1 MGGRGSD
8 RRGRGPDLQVIAA
21 ILVCCGAVYNL
32 LAIAGALRFRRR
44 AHIPDYRPAV
54 SILKPVRGRDAG
66 FYEAILSHAVQD
78 YPEFE
83 LLFGVAD
90 PEDVAVADIR
100 RLQDE
105 FPALPIRIINTAND
119 APNGKVGSLEIL
131 AREARY
137 GVLLVNDGDIVVAP
151 DYLARV
157 VGLLEDREVGL
168 VTGLY
173 RARGESL
180 PTTAE
185 ALGVV
190 TEFVPSVLVARLLSS
205 SGFALG
211 ATMAFRAADLAAI
224 GGFAAIR
231 EYLADDYQLGARI
244 AALGKRVAMC
254 DSVVVTNLGAGAWR
268 DVWKHQVRW
277 SRTIRVSRPAGYLG
291 YLVTQATFWCVVAV
305 LLGHWKIALAGEV
318 IRILAALAAMW
329 ATGDGALYRIALVP
343 LRDLFGF
350 AVWCG
355 GLVGNTVEWRG
366 LRFRL
371 RRDGRIEPEK
381 PSRASLDRTG

>member
-1 MGGRGSD
+1 MI
-8 RRGRGPDLQVIAA
+8 PA
-21 ILVCCGAVYNL
+21 ILVCCGAIYNL
-32 LAIAGALRFRRR
+32 LAIAGALRFRQRI
-44 AHIPDYRPAV
+44 AIPNYRPPV

-66 FYEAILSHAVQD
+66 FYEAIRSHAVQA

-83 LLFGVAD
+83 MLFGVARPD
-90 PEDVAVADIR
+90 D
-100 RLQDE
+100 
-105 FPALPIRIINTAND
+105 PALEDIERLKREYPAIPIRVIATTND

-137 GVLLVNDGDIVVAP
+137 EVLLVNDGDIVVEP

-157 VGLLEDREVGL
+157 VGLLEDPEVGL

-173 RARGESL
+173 RARGASAAAK
-180 PTTAE
+180 AE
-185 ALGVV
+185 ALGIV

-211 ATMAFRAADLAAI
+211 ATMAFRAKDLAAI
-224 GGFAAIR
+224 GGFVSIR

-254 DSVVVTNLGAGAWR
+254 DSVVVTNLGAGSWR

-291 YLVTQATFWCVVAV
+291 YLVTQATFWCVVAA
-305 LLGHWKIALAGEV
+305 LTGHWRIAVASEAVRL
-318 IRILAALAAMW
+318 LAAAASMW
-329 ATGDGALYRIALVP
+329 AAGGGGLYRLALVP

-350 AVWCG
+350 AVWCA
-355 GLVGNTVEWRG
+355 GLFGSTVEWRG
-366 LRFRL
+366 LLFTL
-371 RRDGRIEPEK
+371 QRDGRLR
-381 PSRASLDRTG
+381 SRFRP

>member
-1 MGGRGSD
+1 M
-8 RRGRGPDLQVIAA
+8 IAA
-21 ILVCCGAVYNL
+21 ILVCCGAAYNL
-32 LAIAGALRFRRR
+32 LAIAGALRLRRR
-44 AHIPDYRPAV
+44 VTIPHYRPAV
-54 SILKPVRGRDAG
+54 SVLKPVRGRDAG
-66 FYEAILSHAVQD
+66 FYDAILSHATQD

-90 PEDVAVADIR
+90 PRDSAVADIE
-100 RLQDE
+100 RLQVE
-105 FPALPIRIINTAND
+105 FPDLSIRIIHTSND

-131 AREARY
+131 ARDAKY
-137 GVLLVNDGDIVVAP
+137 DVLLVNDGDIVVER

-157 VGLLEDREVGL
+157 ASLLEDPNAGL

-173 RARGESL
+173 RARGASL
-180 PTTAE
+180 ATNAE
-185 ALGVV
+185 ALGIV

-211 ATMAFRAADLAAI
+211 ATMAFRAQDLAAI
-224 GGFAAIR
+224 GGFASIR

-244 AALGKRVAMC
+244 AALGKRIAMC
-254 DSVVVTNLGAGAWR
+254 DSVVVTNLGAGSWR

-291 YLVTQATFWCVVAV
+291 YLVTQATFWCMIAAAWR
-305 LLGHWKIALAGEV
+305 HWQIALAGESV
-318 IRILAALAAMW
+318 RLLAALAAMW
-329 ATGDGALYRIALVP
+329 ATGDGRLYRIAVVP

-355 GLVGNTVEWRG
+355 GLFGTTVEWRG
-366 LRFRL
+366 LRFL
-371 RRDGRIEPEK
+371 LQRDGKIYP
-381 PSRASLDRTG
+381 LGL

>member
-1 MGGRGSD
+1 M
-8 RRGRGPDLQVIAA
+8 IAQFLEA
-21 ILVCCGAVYNL
+21 LVCCGAIYNL
-32 LAIAGALRFRRR
+32 LAIAGALRFRRG
-44 AHIPDYRPAV
+44 AAIPNYRPPV

-66 FYEAILSHAVQD
+66 FYEAIRSHAAQQ

-83 LLFGVAD
+83 ILFGVARPDD
-90 PEDVAVADIR
+90 PVLEDIE
-100 RLQDE
+100 RLKRDC
-105 FPALPIRIINTAND
+105 PAIPIRVIATKND

-131 AREARY
+131 VREAKH

-157 VGLLEDREVGL
+157 IGLLEDPKVGL

-173 RARGESL
+173 RARGASL
-180 PTTAE
+180 AANAE
-185 ALGVV
+185 ALGIV

-211 ATMAFRAADLAAI
+211 ATMAFRAKDLAAI
-224 GGFAAIR
+224 GGFASIR

-254 DSVVVTNLGAGAWR
+254 DSVVVTNLGAGSWR

-277 SRTIRVSRPAGYLG
+277 SRTIRVSRPAGYFG
-291 YLVTQATFWCVVAV
+291 YLVTQATLWCVVAAAF
-305 LLGHWKIALAGEV
+305 GYWKIALVGEA
-318 IRILAALAAMW
+318 IRLLAALAAMW
-329 ATGDGALYRIALVP
+329 ATGDGRLYRLIAVP
-343 LRDLFGF
+343 FRDLLGF

-355 GLVGNTVEWRG
+355 GITGSTVEWRG
-366 LRFRL
+366 LRFQL
-371 RRDGRIEPEK
+371 RRDGRLVRDAIDLD
-381 PSRASLDRTG
+381 LDRGGKTTDDR

>member
-1 MGGRGSD
+1 MGRRWPDRRWRGSY
-8 RRGRGPDLQVIAA
+8 LTVIAA
-21 ILVCCGAVYNL
+21 ILVCCGAIYNL
-32 LAIAGALRFRRR
+32 LAIAGALRFRQRVR
-44 AHIPDYRPAV
+44 IPDYRPAV

-66 FYEAILSHAVQD
+66 FYDAIRSHAVQQ
-78 YPEFE
+78 YPGFE
-83 LLFGVAD
+83 LLFGVARPDD
-90 PEDVAVADIR
+90 PALQDIE
-100 RLQDE
+100 RLQRE
-105 FPALPIRIINTAND
+105 YPAVPIRVVATEND

-137 GVLLVNDGDIVVAP
+137 GVLLVNDGDIVVEP

-157 VGLLEDREVGL
+157 VSLLEDPQVGL

-173 RARGESL
+173 RGRGDSIPAR
-180 PTTAE
+180 AE
-185 ALGVV
+185 ALGIV

-211 ATMAFRAADLAAI
+211 ATMAFRAEDLAAI
-224 GGFAAIR
+224 GGFASIR

-244 AALGKRVAMC
+244 AALGKRIAMC
-254 DSVVVTNLGAGAWR
+254 DSVVVTNLGAGSWR

-291 YLVTQATFWCVVAV
+291 YLVTQATFWCVIAA
-305 LLGHWKIALAGEV
+305 LTGYWRMALAGEA
-318 IRILAALAAMW
+318 IRLLAALAAMW
-329 ATGDGALYRIALVP
+329 ATGAEDLYRIAAVP

-355 GLVGNTVEWRG
+355 GMAGNTVEWRG
-366 LRFRL
+366 LRFHL
-371 RRDGRIEPEK
+371 RRDGRIEP
-381 PSRASLDRTG
+381 A